1 MGSQHPEC
9 GLICFGT
16 WAHLPQGMYDLPG
29 PGIELL
35 SLALQG
41 RFLTTGPPGKPII
54 ELFKNSGDLAAKV
67 CPTLATPWTVAC
79 QTPLSMGFPRQAY
92 WSGLPFPSSGD
103 LPDPG
108 IKPVSPA
115 LQAVSYIASGFF
127 STEPPEISLF
137 KKYFLFDIISEL

>member
-1 MGSQHPEC
+1 MC
-9 GLICFGT
+9 N
-16 WAHLPQGMYDLPG
+16 LPG
-29 PGIELL
+29 PEIELL

-54 ELFKNSGDLAAKV
+54 QLFKNGGDLVAKV
-67 CPTLATPWTVAC
+67 CSTLATPWAVAR
-79 QTPLSMGFPRQAY
+79 QAPLSMGFPREGY

-108 IKPVSPA
+108 IKPVPPA
-115 LQAVSYIASGFF
+115 LQAVSCTASGFF
-127 STEPPEISLF
+127 STEPPEIPLF

>member
-1 MGSQHPEC
+1 MGFPREEYWS
-9 GLICFGT
+9 GLPFPSPG
-16 WAHLPQGMYDLPG
+16 DLPN
-29 PGIELL
+29 PGVKPA

-54 ELFKNSGDLAAKV
+54 ELFKNGGDLVAKV
-67 CPTLATPWTVAC
+67 CPTLATLWAVAC
-79 QTPLSMGFPRQAY
+79 QAPLSMGFPREGY

-115 LQAVSYIASGFF
+115 FQAVSYTASGFF
-127 STEPPEISLF
+127 SAEPPEIPVF
-137 KKYFLFDIISEL
+137 KKIFFI